1 MDSRHDRDL
10 LKQAYRFLAL
20 LQRENAQLHA
30 VLRQL
35 GQLVDDMNNNCSYEV
50 FEHEW
55 AEITLAMAKLS
66 EFFSSH
72 QKDLAELKDSDI
84 FNDEVDEV

>member
-1 MDSRHDRDL
+1 MGLHQDREL
-10 LKQAYRFLAL
+10 LKQAYRFIAL

-35 GQLVDDMNNNCSYEV
+35 GQLVDDMENNCSYEI

-66 EFFSSH
+66 AFFAKH
-72 QKDLAELKDSDI
+72 QEDLAELKDSDI

>member
-1 MDSRHDRDL
+1 VDSHRDRDL
-10 LKQAYRFLAL
+10 LKQACRFIGL

-35 GQLVDDMNNNCSYEV
+35 GQLVDDMENNCSYEV

-55 AEITLAMAKLS
+55 AEIALSMAKLS
-66 EFFSSH
+66 TFFAKH
-72 QKDLAELKDSDI
+72 QEDLAALKDCDI
-84 FNDEVDEV
+84 FDGEVDEV

>member
-1 MDSRHDRDL
+1 VDAHRDRDL
-10 LKQAYRFLAL
+10 LKRAYSFIAL

-35 GQLVDDMNNNCSYEV
+35 GQLVDDMENNCSYEV

-55 AEITLAMAKLS
+55 AEIALSMAKLS
-66 EFFSSH
+66 TFFAKH
-72 QKDLAELKDSDI
+72 QEDLAALKDCDI
-84 FNDEVDEV
+84 FDGEVDEV

>member
-1 MDSRHDRDL
+1 VASHRDRDL
-10 LKQAYRFLAL
+10 LKRAYSFIAL

-35 GQLVDDMNNNCSYEV
+35 GQLVDDMENNCSYEV

-55 AEITLAMAKLS
+55 AEIALSMAKLS
-66 EFFSSH
+66 TFFAKH
-72 QKDLAELKDSDI
+72 QEDLATLKDCDI
-84 FNDEVDEV
+84 FDGEVDEV

>member
-1 MDSRHDRDL
+1 MGLHQDREL

-35 GQLVDDMNNNCSYEV
+35 GQLVDDMENNCSYEI

-66 EFFSSH
+66 AFFAKH
-72 QKDLAELKDSDI
+72 QEDLAELKDSDI